1 MNKPRRKEL
10 DVLIEKIHLISEE
23 LECVMNDEEEY
34 RDNIPENLQDS
45 EKYTKADEACDS
57 LQEAIDQLEESI
69 SNIEAA
75 QE

>member
-10 DVLIEKIHLISEE
+10 DTLIEKINLINEE

-34 RDNIPENLQDS
+34 RDNIPENLQES
-45 EKYTKADEACDS
+45 EKYTKSDEACDS
-57 LQEAIDQLEESI
+57 LQTAIDQLEEAISSI
-69 SNIEAA
+69 ESA